1 LNVTCRSKLHSM
13 KNLRPTLFSL
23 LSLGLMFIIFS
34 SLSNESE
41 NKNID
46 VVILKLMGK
55 ELESAYIIN
64 DGKEKKVREGLTGDE
79 ALEFY
84 LLEGYKVEGT
94 SVASDAGR
102 FSVVYTLI
110 KN

>member
-1 LNVTCRSKLHSM
+1 M
-13 KNLRPTLFSL
+13 KNTKPFLLALITFGLVIFL
-23 LSLGLMFIIFS
+23 LSSFS
-34 SLSNESE
+34 YQKE

-64 DGKEKKVREGLTGDE
+64 DGNEKKIRDGLTGDE
-79 ALEFY
+79 ALESY
-84 LLEGYKVEGT
+84 LINGYKIEGT

-102 FSVVYTLI
+102 FSVVYTLT
-110 KN
+110 KNK

>member
-1 LNVTCRSKLHSM
+1 M
-13 KNLRPTLFSL
+13 KNLRITLFSF
-23 LSLGLMFIIFS
+23 LSLGLMFFIFS

>member
-1 LNVTCRSKLHSM
+1 M
-13 KNLRPTLFSL
+13 KNLRTTIFSL
-23 LSLGLMFIIFS
+23 LTLGLIFFIFS
-34 SLSNESE
+34 SLSNEPE
-41 NKNID
+41 NKKID

-55 ELESAYIIN
+55 ELETAYIIN
-64 DGKEKKVREGLTGDE
+64 EGNEKKVRDGLTGDE

-84 LLEGYKVEGT
+84 LLNGYKVEGT

-110 KN
+110 KNQ